1 MSSSSS
7 CSSDPRV
14 VGFIDMDAFYIAVEM
29 QGPFK
34 ADLAADK
41 PAAVVQYN
49 SGEKNTA
56 DCAADDRKR
65 FDVKTGTIIA
75 VNYPARARG
84 VKRNMPGREAHKA
97 CPELVLVRVPTK
109 HGKADLTIYK
119 QAGNNVVSI
128 LKSRAAA
135 CEKRSVD
142 EVAIDITPESDRLL
156 AEEPFAAV
164 VHRARAAVRRPRA
177 TVRRA
182 RADRRHARARTH
194 RFRGACVFVGVCD
207 VCEHAS
213 ARRPCRSSS

>member
-97 CPELVLVRVPTK
+97 F
-109 HGKADLTIYK
+109 
-119 QAGNNVVSI
+119 
-128 LKSRAAA
+128 
-135 CEKRSVD
+135 
-142 EVAIDITPESDRLL
+142 LL
-156 AEEPFAAV
+156 HPSL
-164 VHRARAAVRRPRA
+164 RI
-177 TVRRA
+177 
-182 RADRRHARARTH
+182 
-194 RFRGACVFVGVCD
+194 
-207 VCEHAS
+207 
-213 ARRPCRSSS
+213 